1 MQTPGTIVWQNA
13 ALVSVDK
20 MSGVLSVP
28 GRQGSEDPR
37 PVLGLWLQ
45 EQLGQ
50 RLWPVHRLDFEVS
63 GLVVFALTADA
74 HRRACQAFERRRVA
88 KTYEALTGFS
98 VPPVSGQTFAWSSLL
113 VRGKRRSFEAPHG
126 AQAVTHARC
135 EGLIDAAAAGDY
147 AAQAPLCLW
156 RLFPQTGRPHQL
168 RVHLAKQGYPIAGDV
183 LYGGVAAPAP
193 GIALRSVSL
202 AFLDPADQQA
212 LDVPERLRAPSL
224 WPSAVT
230 P

>member
-1 MQTPGTIVWQNA
+1 MQTLGTIVWQNA
-13 ALVSVDK
+13 ALVAVDK

-45 EQLGQ
+45 AQLGQ

-74 HRRACQAFERRRVA
+74 HRRACQAFELRRVA

-98 VPPVSGQTFAWSSLL
+98 VPPAQGQTFVWSSLL

-126 AQAVTHARC
+126 AQAETHARC
-135 EGLIDAAAAGDY
+135 EDVLTGSAAGDY
-147 AAQAPLCLW
+147 APLAPLCLW
-156 RLFPQTGRPHQL
+156 RLFPKTGRPHQL
-168 RVHLAKQGYPIAGDV
+168 RVHLANHGYAIAGDV
-183 LYGGVAAPAP
+183 LYGGAAAPGS
-193 GIALRSVSL
+193 GIALRSTSL
-202 AFLDPADQQA
+202 AFLDPADRQA
-212 LDVPERLRAPSL
+212 LDVPERLGAPSL
-224 WPSAVT
+224 WPAAST